1 MRSGIILTAAMAAIS
16 ITATGCAADN
26 NSSSQIS
33 SGTDSTVTSG
43 TNSAASTTTGL
54 QTDAPTQELS
64 TEAAPPSTDPTM
76 PDGETVEPPELP
88 AAAVSA
94 DYADESV
101 DESQV
106 CVFISDFG
114 MPVYV
119 SFTAEQTV
127 TDFKILNIS
136 FHDISED
143 GEITYDISEL
153 YSQPEFS
160 AGQTLYAALEFPG
173 DMPTNGISFVDS
185 NGAARYYALG
195 MSGMDGS
202 LFLSE
207 FNTQE

>member
-1 MRSGIILTAAMAAIS
+1 MRTKMILAAAIAAVS

-26 NSSSQIS
+26 NGSSQVS
-33 SGTDSTVTSG
+33 SGTDVPVTSG
-43 TNSAASTTTGL
+43 TNSAASTNSGL
-54 QTDAPTQELS
+54 QPDAPAQEPS
-64 TEAAPPSTDPTM
+64 TEAAPPSTEPAM
-76 PDGETVEPPELP
+76 SEGETVEPPELP

-106 CVFISDFG
+106 CVFISELG
-114 MPVYV
+114 IPVYV

-136 FHDISED
+136 VNEISED
-143 GEITYDISEL
+143 GDIIYDISEL

-160 AGQTLYAALEFPG
+160 AGQKLYAALEFPG
-173 DMPTNGISFVDS
+173 DMPTNGISFIDS
-185 NGAARYYALG
+185 DGVTRYYALG
-195 MSGMDGS
+195 MSGRDGS

-207 FNTQE
+207 FNTLE

>member
-1 MRSGIILTAAMAAIS
+1 MRSRMIIAAAIAAVS
-16 ITATGCAADN
+16 ITATGCAADSN
-26 NSSSQIS
+26 GSSQVS
-33 SGTDSTVTSG
+33 SGTDAPATSG
-43 TNSAASTTTGL
+43 TNSAASTTSGL
-54 QTDAPTQELS
+54 QPDAPTQELS

-76 PDGETVEPPELP
+76 PEGETVEPPELP

-94 DYADESV
+94 DYSDESV
-101 DESQV
+101 DKSQL
-106 CVFISDFG
+106 CVFISDLG
-114 MPVYV
+114 IPVYI

-136 FHDISED
+136 VNEISDD
-143 GEITYDISEL
+143 GDITYDISEL

-173 DMPTNGISFVDS
+173 DMPTNGISFVD
-185 NGAARYYALG
+185 GDGTTRYYSLG
-195 MSGMDGS
+195 MSGRDGS